1 MRRKK
6 REVRTVLLG
15 IAGTALLF
23 SGLTSAASLAQQGE
37 MPDGYVQVI
46 PRGRIAAVDDP
57 VYVTAEQ
64 ATIRDEAWVL
74 GVVIDGQARAYSLE
88 LLNRHEVVNDA
99 IGDTNFAA
107 VW

>member
-1 MRRKK
+1 MLA
-6 REVRTVLLG
+6 VG
-15 IAGTALLF
+15 GAALLLN
-23 SGLTSAASLAQQGE
+23 GLASAAGQQGE
-37 MPDGYVQVI
+37 QPQGYVQVI
-46 PRGRIAAVDDP
+46 PRGSIAAIDNP
-57 VYVTAEQ
+57 VYVTADE